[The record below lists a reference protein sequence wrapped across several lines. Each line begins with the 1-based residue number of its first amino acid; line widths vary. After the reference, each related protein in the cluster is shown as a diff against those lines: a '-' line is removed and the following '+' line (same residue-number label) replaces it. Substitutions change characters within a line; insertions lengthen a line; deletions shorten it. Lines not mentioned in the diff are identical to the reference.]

1 MIIKEKTKELFYKN
15 ALKERNRNKSILSRS
30 LDEIQINSIQGKFD
44 IMDTVSKLKFKS
56 TRFQTL
62 MNNLKQRLQNAR
74 ANKDI
79 DLENQLIKEYNY
91 IQECYGN

>member
-30 LDEIQINSIQGKFD
+30 LDEIQTNSIQGKFD

>member
-30 LDEIQINSIQGKFD
+30 LDEIQTNSIQGKFD

-79 DLENQLIKEYNY
+79 DLENKLIKEYNY